1 MDAKYFKEQ
10 IADELKGAKC
20 YIKRAI
26 EIKPMSPSWSKM
38 FVEMSVA
45 ELKHADY
52 LYKMFTEYY
61 QQMSNTYKEVPEYLQ
76 EIHHDISDMY
86 AEYTATT
93 KLMHEMINQ

>member
-1 MDAKYFKEQ
+1 MDAQYFKDQ
-10 IADELKGAKC
+10 ICDELKGAKC

-38 FVEMSVA
+38 FVEMSSA

-61 QQMSNTYKEVPEYLQ
+61 QQMKGTYQKVPDYLEDIHKE
-76 EIHHDISDMY
+76 IADMY
-86 AEYTATT
+86 AEYTAIVQ
-93 KLMHEMINQ
+93 LMHNMINQ

>member
-1 MDAKYFKEQ
+1 MDAQYFKDQ
-10 IADELKGAKC
+10 ICDELNGAKC

-38 FVEMSVA
+38 FVEMSAA

-52 LYKMFTEYY
+52 LYKMFIEYY
-61 QQMSNTYKEVPEYLQ
+61 QQMTNTYKEIPDYIQ
-76 EIHHDISDMY
+76 KIHSDISDMY
-86 AEYTATT
+86 TEYTAIV